1 MSQTILVADD
11 HNISR
16 IVLEAI
22 LTRAGYDVHLAI
34 DGEQAWSALEE
45 LDIALVIADFSMPKM
60 NGFELCKRMKAH
72 PDHRLTPIV
81 MVTGADD
88 ISSRI
93 AAFEHG
99 ADDILPKPVINEE
112 LLARVRNLL
121 RFSALVREQLES
133 ELSKVEMARELAIT
147 KLKQEEEETRNRL
160 YHDVLFAAT
169 GGILKLMDQPTMATL
184 LQGWIEVSEL
194 HLSDTSEIGKTRKM
208 VEDLAQ
214 EAGLGDEA
222 TGDLVLCVSEAVT
235 NAMKFGTKVTFRCG
249 FKDGK
254 ICLYVEDDGP
264 GLERSLLPQV
274 TLQKGY
280 STHSSMGMGFSLMLE
295 TMDGVGL
302 CTGVHG
308 TAVLLTKD
316 CTITED
322 LDIDRFLDRF
332 SVTLD

>member
-147 KLKQEEEETRNRL
+147 KLKQEEEETRNLCRNRRDFET
-160 YHDVLFAAT
+160 HGPAHHGNSF
-169 GGILKLMDQPTMATL
+169 
-184 LQGWIEVSEL
+184 
-194 HLSDTSEIGKTRKM
+194 
-208 VEDLAQ
+208 
-214 EAGLGDEA
+214 AGLD
-222 TGDLVLCVSEAVT
+222 
-235 NAMKFGTKVTFRCG
+235 
-249 FKDGK
+249 
-254 ICLYVEDDGP
+254 
-264 GLERSLLPQV
+264 
-274 TLQKGY
+274 
-280 STHSSMGMGFSLMLE
+280 
-295 TMDGVGL
+295 
-302 CTGVHG
+302 
-308 TAVLLTKD
+308 
-316 CTITED
+316 
-322 LDIDRFLDRF
+322 
-332 SVTLD
+332 